1 MTNWSHFDH
10 ITPNIGQQAPNL
22 DNCVYKILH
31 PKDLF
36 RGIFLFL
43 EMRLRMRLYL
53 KNNRLR
59 QRLRLIFFQYEAH
72 AQAVLRAWLLSAEL
86 TIARPFGASKIFN
99 LSCFLSL
106 RFGSFQ
112 TVVTPDWG
120 EAPVG
125 ITVKNP
131 RRLLKTS
138 AFADCPS
145 GKNFRANCPCVEDTR
160 YNNAAHFGSH
170 GSPGDAFCPAL

>member
-1 MTNWSHFDH
+1 
-10 ITPNIGQQAPNL
+10 
-22 DNCVYKILH
+22 
-31 PKDLF
+31 
-36 RGIFLFL
+36 
-43 EMRLRMRLYL
+43 MRLRMRLYL

-125 ITVKNP
+125 ITVRKSASASQNQRLCGLPFVQKLP
-131 RRLLKTS
+131 RKLSMCRRHTVQQRCAFWLTRVTRRRILPCLVTSCSQPTASCRKQIIARVYCFALTSRSICSRLRLQPRCH
-138 AFADCPS
+138 A
-145 GKNFRANCPCVEDTR
+145 
-160 YNNAAHFGSH
+160 
-170 GSPGDAFCPAL
+170 